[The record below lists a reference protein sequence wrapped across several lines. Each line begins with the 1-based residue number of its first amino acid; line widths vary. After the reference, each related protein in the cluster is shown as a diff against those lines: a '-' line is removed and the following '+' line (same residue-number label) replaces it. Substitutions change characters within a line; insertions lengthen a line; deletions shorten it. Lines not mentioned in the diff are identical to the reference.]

1 MVNEIEKAP
10 ISDQDEAPHAATQ
23 SRALVVCGGE
33 PLTMPAKGAGAR
45 ALAPFL
51 AHLIAMQGHAPQTRV
66 RRRAGADAA
75 ASAYGVRLT
84 ARNARSARNV
94 SYSA

>member
-10 ISDQDEAPHAATQ
+10 ISDQEGPPQAATQ
-23 SRALVVCGGE
+23 SRALVVRGGE
-33 PLTMPAKGAGAR
+33 PLTMPAKGAGVR

-51 AHLIAMQGHAPQTRV
+51 AHLIATQSHAPQTRI

-84 ARNARSARNV
+84 ARSARAVRNV
-94 SYSA
+94 FYSV